1 MKLKK
6 HENVRWDE
14 IVRIAYTQVV
24 IIARVETVDGEVIS
38 IRQSAEAD
46 SKLSVIYDL
55 LCINPKPPGERKSIL
70 HPNQILTQLLPFE
83 LFSKKFCLNISELGF
98 EIV

>member
-46 SKLSVIYDL
+46 SKLSVIYD
-55 LCINPKPPGERKSIL
+55 
-70 HPNQILTQLLPFE
+70 
-83 LFSKKFCLNISELGF
+83 
-98 EIV
+98 

>member
-14 IVRIAYTQVV
+14 FVRIAYTHVV

-70 HPNQILTQLLPFE
+70 HPNQILKNTDIGNQ
-83 LFSKKFCLNISELGF
+83 G
-98 EIV
+98 VT